1 MNQIPY
7 QRGNELYHYGVLG
20 MKWGV
25 RRDRTKLLGRKKK
38 GKGTDDSDS
47 QKQSISKMTD
57 DELSSRISRLKMEKN
72 YRELTATKSQKRA
85 EKGKKF
91 VEDVL
96 TNSAKNIATQTVTY
110 LMGKGINKA
119 LGKMFDD
126 PNVVNPKKGQKDK

>member
-1 MNQIPY
+1 
-7 QRGNELYHYGVLG
+7 
-20 MKWGV
+20 
-25 RRDRTKLLGRKKK
+25 
-38 GKGTDDSDS
+38 
-47 QKQSISKMTD
+47 
-57 DELSSRISRLKMEKN
+57 MEKD
-72 YRELTATKSQKRA
+72 YLELTVTKNQKRA

-110 LMGKGINKA
+110 LMGKGVNKA

>member
-57 DELSSRISRLKMEKN
+57 DELRSRISRLRMEKD
-72 YRELTATKSQKRA
+72 YRELTVTKSQKRA

-96 TNSAKNIATQTVTY
+96 TKSANNIATQTVTY
-110 LMGKGINKA
+110 LMGRGVNKA
-119 LGKMFDD
+119 LGKIFDD

>member
-1 MNQIPY
+1 MPY
-7 QRGNELYHYGVLG
+7 QHGNELAHYGVLG

-57 DELSSRISRLKMEKN
+57 DELRSRISRLRMEKD
-72 YRELTATKSQKRA
+72 YRELTVTKSQKRA

-110 LMGKGINKA
+110 LMGKGVNKA

>member
-38 GKGTDDSDS
+38 GKGIDDSDS

-57 DELSSRISRLKMEKN
+57 DELRSRISRLRMEKD
-72 YRELTATKSQKRA
+72 YRELTVTKSQKRA

-110 LMGKGINKA
+110 LMGKGVNKA

>member
-1 MNQIPY
+1 MNQMPY
-7 QRGNELYHYGVLG
+7 QHGNELAHYGVLG

-47 QKQSISKMTD
+47 QNQSISKMTD
-57 DELSSRISRLKMEKN
+57 DELRSRISRLRMEKD
-72 YRELTATKSQKRA
+72 YRELTVTKSQKRA

-110 LMGKGINKA
+110 LMGKGVNKA

>member
-1 MNQIPY
+1 MDQMPY
-7 QRGNELYHYGVLG
+7 QYGNELAHYGVLG

-38 GKGTDDSDS
+38 GEGKNDSDS

-57 DELSSRISRLKMEKN
+57 DELRSRISRLRMEKD
-72 YRELTATKSQKRA
+72 YRELTVTKNQKRA

-110 LMGKGINKA
+110 LMGKGVNKA

>member
-57 DELSSRISRLKMEKN
+57 DELRSRISRLRMEKD
-72 YRELTATKSQKRA
+72 YRELTVTKSQKRA

-110 LMGKGINKA
+110 LMGKGVNKA

>member
-7 QRGNELYHYGVLG
+7 QHGNELAHYGVLG

-25 RRDRTKLLGRKKK
+25 RRNRTKLLGGKKK
-38 GKGTDDSDS
+38 GKGSDDSDS

-57 DELSSRISRLKMEKN
+57 DELRSRISRLRMEKD
-72 YRELTATKSQKRA
+72 YRELTVTKSQKRA

-91 VEDVL
+91 VEDIL

-110 LMGKGINKA
+110 LMGKGVNKA

>member
-25 RRDRTKLLGRKKK
+25 RRNRSKLLGSIKK
-38 GKGTDDSDS
+38 GKSASDSDS

-57 DELSSRISRLKMEKN
+57 DELRSRISRLRMEKD
-72 YRELTATKSQKRA
+72 YRELTVTKSQKRA

-110 LMGKGINKA
+110 LMGKGVNKA

>member
-1 MNQIPY
+1 MNQMPY
-7 QRGNELYHYGVLG
+7 QHGNELAHYGVLG

-57 DELSSRISRLKMEKN
+57 DELRSRISRLRMEKD
-72 YRELTATKSQKRA
+72 YRELTVTKSQKRA

-110 LMGKGINKA
+110 LMGKGVNKA

>member
-25 RRDRTKLLGRKKK
+25 RRNRTKLLGRKKK

-47 QKQSISKMTD
+47 QNQSISKMTD
-57 DELSSRISRLKMEKN
+57 DELRSRISRLRMEKD
-72 YRELTATKSQKRA
+72 YRELTVTKSQKRA

-110 LMGKGINKA
+110 LMGKGVNKA

>member
-57 DELSSRISRLKMEKN
+57 DELRSRISRLRMEKD
-72 YRELTATKSQKRA
+72 YRELTVTKSQKRA

-110 LMGKGINKA
+110 LMGKGVNKA
-119 LGKMFDD
+119 LGKRFDD
-126 PNVVNPKKGQKDK
+126 PNVVNPKKRQKDK

>member
-1 MNQIPY
+1 MPY
-7 QRGNELYHYGVLG
+7 QHGNELAHYGVLG

-47 QKQSISKMTD
+47 QNQSISKMTD
-57 DELSSRISRLKMEKN
+57 DELRSRISRLRMEKD
-72 YRELTATKSQKRA
+72 YRELTVTKSQKRA

-110 LMGKGINKA
+110 LMGKGVNKA

>member
-25 RRDRTKLLGRKKK
+25 RRNRSKLLGSKKK
-38 GKGTDDSDS
+38 GKSASDSDS

-57 DELSSRISRLKMEKN
+57 DELRSRISRLRMEKD
-72 YRELTATKSQKRA
+72 YRELTVTKSQKRA

-110 LMGKGINKA
+110 LMGKGVNKA

>member
-38 GKGTDDSDS
+38 GEGTDDSDS

-57 DELSSRISRLKMEKN
+57 DELRSRISRLRMEKD
-72 YRELTATKSQKRA
+72 YRELTVTKSQKRA

-110 LMGKGINKA
+110 LMGKGVNKA